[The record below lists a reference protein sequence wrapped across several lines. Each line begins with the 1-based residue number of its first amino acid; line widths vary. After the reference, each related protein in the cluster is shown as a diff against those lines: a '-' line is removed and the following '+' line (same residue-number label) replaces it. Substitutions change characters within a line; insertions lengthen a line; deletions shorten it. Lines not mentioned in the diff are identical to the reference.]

1 MLRRMRL
8 LEERGV
14 EFSQTPLHALK
25 SFGSDGLVFPAAE
38 AASWPLDRVLRQG
51 FLRPHSARA
60 GAPSPTHVTHRLGL
74 CDERGE
80 VRAVVTQTDVARWL
94 DRALDELPALAAAR
108 ARDRGLGTGGLI
120 GVRPDT
126 PALEAL
132 GLMRSSGVSAV
143 VVRDADGG
151 LVGNFSASDMRSI
164 LAEHFGALALPV
176 GEFLAREHGTEYA
189 GYAVQSEE
197 EGDARAKVRGAGG
210 DCLCLFCYKGNKRH
224 AAGSVGVENRAPAG
238 SRPMRHSDAKRGTS
252 HGTHA
257 LDPLSLDP
265 RSVHIEPGV
274 SRAEILSARL
284 RGRPRPRHLH
294 VRSQERGSFPFFY
307 GAMCACGVAQCGMP
321 AFWAGLKSLGLLT
334 CRIVVTMPICM
345 RCLHLSSACASECC
359 PRAYRHMHVHAPAAT
374 S

>member
-1 MLRRMRL
+1 MEALGDDVLSEAKAMLRRMRL

-94 DRALDELPALAAAR
+94 DRALDALPELAAAS
-108 ARDRGLGTGGLI
+108 ARDLGLGTGGLI

-197 EGDARAKVRGAGG
+197 EGDARAKNLEFLER
-210 DCLCLFCYKGNKRH
+210 R
-224 AAGSVGVENRAPAG
+224 S
-238 SRPMRHSDAKRGTS
+238 SRPGYEVGQDLVTCILKHVVEKLVKNGLHRLYVVDDELKPT
-252 HGTHA
+252 
-257 LDPLSLDP
+257 
-265 RSVHIEPGV
+265 GV
-274 SRAEILSARL
+274 ITLTDILSR
-284 RGRPRPRHLH
+284 
-294 VRSQERGSFPFFY
+294 V
-307 GAMCACGVAQCGMP
+307 
-321 AFWAGLKSLGLLT
+321 
-334 CRIVVTMPICM
+334 
-345 RCLHLSSACASECC
+345 CLEPEQAEA
-359 PRAYRHMHVHAPAAT
+359 
-374 S
+374 